1 LSGTV
6 LVSGGGIGGAAA
18 ALALARAG
26 FAVKLYEARQDPAEA
41 GAGLQLGA
49 NGVKALRALGVAEAA
64 AAVASR
70 PEAIELRLP
79 GSGRVVSRVTLGAA
93 HEARYGAP
101 YFHLHRA
108 DLHRVLFDAV
118 RAHPAIEVTL
128 GRRVVRSTHGKDE
141 AGAELDD
148 GSEVSGVAL
157 IGADGVRSTLRE
169 AVAGKGEP
177 RFTGM
182 MAWRATVPAN
192 DLDMEP
198 PFTATIWMGRGRHL
212 VIYPLPHRREINL
225 IGVMESGDWREE
237 SWSTTGR
244 AEDFADDFAGWHG
257 AVDALLRRVTT
268 VWRWALYDHAPLSVW
283 SAGRVALLG
292 DACHAMPPFLAQG
305 AGMALEDA
313 VLLARLMA
321 ERRDDIPRALRDYGE
336 ARHERTARVQKAAW
350 ANAWRFHVHNPLLRT
365 LVYGALGAFSAV
377 APAGPGRMYDW
388 LYRYD
393 PDTAPAQ

>member
-1 LSGTV
+1 MSETV
-6 LVSGGGIGGAAA
+6 LVAGGGIGGAAA

-26 FAVKLYEARQDPAEA
+26 FTVRLFEARNDPAEA

-49 NGVKALRALGVAEAA
+49 NGVKALRALGVADAV
-64 AAVASR
+64 AAVAGR

-79 GSGRVVSRVTLGAA
+79 HSGRVVSRVKLGAA
-93 HEARYGAP
+93 YEARYGAP
-101 YFHLHRA
+101 YFHVHRA
-108 DLHRVLFDAV
+108 DLHRALFEAV
-118 RAHPAIEVTL
+118 QAHPQIETTL
-128 GRRVVRSTHGKDE
+128 GRRVLRSTHGVNE

-148 GSEVSGVAL
+148 GSVVSGGAL
-157 IGADGVRSTLRE
+157 IGADGVRSVLRE

-192 DLDMEP
+192 EFDMEP
-198 PFTATIWMGRGRHL
+198 PFAATIWMGQGRHL
-212 VIYPLPHRREINL
+212 VTYPLPHRREINL
-225 IGVMESGDWREE
+225 IGVVESGDWREE
-237 SWSTTGR
+237 SWSAPGR
-244 AEDFADDFAGWHG
+244 PEDLAADFAGWHG
-257 AVDALLRRVTT
+257 AVDSLLRRVTT

-313 VLLARLMA
+313 VVLARLMA
-321 ERRDDIPRALRDYGE
+321 GRRDDIPRALREYGD
-336 ARHERTARVQKAAW
+336 ARRERTARVQKAAW
-350 ANAWRFHVHNPLLRT
+350 ANAWRFHVRNPVMRT
-365 LVYGALGAFSAV
+365 LVYGALGALSAV
-377 APAGPGRMYDW
+377 APSGPGRMYDW

-393 PDTAPAQ
+393 PGTAQAE